1 MTFIMGCALQCKVG
15 WAGDGQ
21 TCGPDRDLDGWPDY
35 DLGCSDRRCRQDNC
49 VITPNSG
56 QEDSDGDNIGDACD
70 NDADNDGIH
79 NSPVS
84 ARQTYGNKRAV
95 GVSVSSAC
103 NKAESCE

>member
-1 MTFIMGCALQCKVG
+1 MGCALQCKVG

-70 NDADNDGIH
+70 NDADNDGIP

-84 ARQTYGNKRAV
+84 ARHTFGDKGTMDA
-95 GVSVSSAC
+95 SFSSAC
-103 NKAESCE
+103 NTADSCE

>member
-1 MTFIMGCALQCKVG
+1 MVVMTVRVLLQCKVG

-21 TCGPDRDLDGWPDY
+21 TCGPDRDLDGWADF

-70 NDADNDGIH
+70 DDADNDGIN

-84 ARQTYGNKRAV
+84 NMYMTLGRETCIFIEQERYAG
-95 GVSVSSAC
+95 G
-103 NKAESCE
+103 

>member
-1 MTFIMGCALQCKVG
+1 MRTEATVAACVGVVTVNVFQCKVG

-70 NDADNDGIH
+70 DDADNDGIA

-84 ARQTYGNKRAV
+84 KWLYLW
-95 GVSVSSAC
+95 S
-103 NKAESCE
+103 